1 LSENVHNK
9 EQKVKK
15 KKRKKERKKKKKAD
29 LCSYIFPLGKNWG
42 SGKILLMAK

>member
-1 LSENVHNK
+1 MSIIKSKKLK
-9 EQKVKK
+9 KK